1 MLYYQWHQRCP
12 ESTLV
17 ATASPTGA
25 QTSFFGL
32 PFDEREVMPMY
43 VTWELLFLFA
53 GFILSLLAY
62 VDSHNK
68 KD

>member
-1 MLYYQWHQRCP
+1 M
-12 ESTLV
+12 V
-17 ATASPTGA
+17 ARFPAGA
-25 QTSFFGL
+25 IR
-32 PFDEREVMPMY
+32 PFSAFHPLREVMPMY
-43 VTWELLFLFA
+43 VTWDLLFLFA